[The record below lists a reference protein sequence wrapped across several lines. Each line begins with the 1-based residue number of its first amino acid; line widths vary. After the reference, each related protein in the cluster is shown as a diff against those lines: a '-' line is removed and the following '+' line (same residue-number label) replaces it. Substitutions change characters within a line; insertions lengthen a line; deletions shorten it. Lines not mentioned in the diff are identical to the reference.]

1 MATEPQAD
9 EEVTDEDTLAMAL
22 ETIDEIQGFIK
33 STEHTDAE
41 KLAAI
46 AELVNEWK
54 DVDDDEQHS

>member
-1 MATEPQAD
+1 
-9 EEVTDEDTLAMAL
+9 VTDEDTLAMAL

-46 AELVNEWK
+46 AELVNEWE